1 MKFREAVQAIKAK
14 GYTLDR
20 VKGSHYIFTKNGNEV
35 IIPKHSRD
43 VATFIIRNIQ
53 KAK

>member
-1 MKFREAVQAIKAK
+1 VKFREAVKAIESK
-14 GYTLDR
+14 GYVLNR
-20 VKGSHYIFTKNGNEV
+20 VRGSHYIFAKNGREI

-53 KAK
+53 KAE